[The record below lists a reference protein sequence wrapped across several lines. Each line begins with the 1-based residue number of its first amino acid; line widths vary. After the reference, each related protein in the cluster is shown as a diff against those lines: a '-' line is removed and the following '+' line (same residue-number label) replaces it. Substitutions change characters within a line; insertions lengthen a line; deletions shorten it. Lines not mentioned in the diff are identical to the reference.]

1 MLYRTL
7 LALPTPDA
15 WHGAIIMSISDLQKQ
30 LPAGSVQWEFPNRTH
45 LTLQFLGDTPHVDV
59 TAIQQ
64 ALTGTLAHEDPVTF
78 QLGTDGYGVFYA
90 DGQPRFIFRSID
102 PMDEVLELHR
112 QVVRTT
118 EMLGYQ
124 PPDFTFVPHATL
136 GRVNQDLS
144 DDDLSAVRK
153 FAAEDAVGNTNLV
166 EPDPHVFD
174 SIRFYWSDRDSNGDS
189 EYRNL
194 GDIHIGNSHPTVGHC
209 ESCFHWDTNLP
220 ENFVHR
226 SVDGY
231 GVCKRAMLSTMDPHD
246 IQDMMMTLVAS
257 APRFYGGRLWPAAIA
272 PPCTSSP
279 APPPPPPRSVDS
291 G

>member
-1 MLYRTL
+1 M
-7 LALPTPDA
+7 
-15 WHGAIIMSISDLQKQ
+15 
-30 LPAGSVQWEFPNRTH
+30 
-45 LTLQFLGDTPHVDV
+45 DV

-64 ALTGTLAHEDPVTF
+64 ALTGTLAHVDPVTF
-78 QLGTDGYGVFYA
+78 QLGTDGYSVFYA

-124 PPDFTFVPHATL
+124 SPDFAFVPHVTL

-144 DDDLSAVRK
+144 DDDMSAVRK

-166 EPDPHVFD
+166 ELDPHVFD

-209 ESCFHWDTNLP
+209 ESCFNWDTNLP

-226 SVDGY
+226 RSM
-231 GVCKRAMLSTMDPHD
+231 ATE
-246 IQDMMMTLVAS
+246 S
-257 APRFYGGRLWPAAIA
+257 ANV
-272 PPCTSSP
+272 PC
-279 APPPPPPRSVDS
+279 
-291 G
+291 